1 MRYLHLSLLF
11 CVLSVFSSKLVLENP
26 SSPTNI
32 LKASTTSWSAAS
44 DVDLGKANVILQ
56 SKDGGQTWEDI
67 SHSLPDSQL
76 PESFYAGESDL
87 YLRMMDVMYRSKSN
101 LKTPIWE
108 KVQGLDPQ
116 SNSIAFNRSGVMAY
130 NYKGNVYQKKSSGD
144 SWLPVFTNFKKSLMR
159 TIFEAADGTLFLG
172 RDNGLY
178 KSEDNGRSWKQVQNE
193 GWVMEI
199 VEAEGV
205 LLGTGLK
212 GIMRST
218 DKGEHW
224 EWVISEGGVGIDVE
238 RIEGGFAAITY
249 NTATQSRRIRISMD
263 GGKTWQAID
272 SGLPPSMNISSIKQI
287 GNYLICGHPDGIF
300 RSSDYGKTWKMVHD
314 GVEKGKIKIST
325 VWNVNPGPDDRKVF
339 TLFVSGNVVF
349 AVAREGG
356 C

>member
-1 MRYLHLSLLF
+1 MRYLHLPLLF

-32 LKASTTSWSAAS
+32 LKASTASWSAAS

-144 SWLPVFTNFKKSLMR
+144 SWLPVFTNFKKSSMR
-159 TIFEAADGTLFLG
+159 TIFEAADGILFLG

-199 VEAEGV
+199 VEADGV

-249 NTATQSRRIRISMD
+249 NTATQSRRIRISLD
-263 GGKTWQAID
+263 SGKTWKAID
-272 SGLPPSMNISSIKQI
+272 ETIQPLLHIPSINGFSDAASISSIKQM
-287 GNYLICGHPDGIF
+287 GKYFICGHPSGILL
-300 RSSDYGKTWKMVHD
+300 SGDMGKTWNVVHK
-314 GVEKGKIKIST
+314 GV
-325 VWNVNPGPDDRKVF
+325 DQKVF
-339 TLFVSGNVVF
+339 KLYTSGSVLY
-349 AVAREGG
+349 AVLMSAG